1 MISHHA
7 AKLLRILKKALIK
20 NGDTL
25 YLSLDEGTVKTV
37 AEANDPDCK
46 IVKLG
51 ALRDETFTLLKELE
65 SEGLIAIT
73 QRSSVNFN
81 IKVEAKGLFSTELTL
96 RKVVREFI
104 RSFLFPALVALATT
118 LITKALSA

>member
-20 NGDTL
+20 TGDIL
-25 YLSLDEGTVKTV
+25 YINLDDGIVV
-37 AEANDPDCK
+37 ALTDENDPNRK
-46 IVKLG
+46 AITLKL
-51 ALRDETFTLLKELE
+51 LVDEVPVLLKELKCE
-65 SEGLIAIT
+65 EKIIYKRL
-73 QRSSVNFN
+73 NE
-81 IKVEAKGLFSTELTL
+81 VEYDVEIQAKGLFSAELTL
-96 RKVVREFI
+96 RKVVREFV

>member
-20 NGDTL
+20 TGDIL
-25 YLSLDEGTVKTV
+25 YINLDDGIVV
-37 AEANDPDCK
+37 ALTDENDPNRK
-46 IVKLG
+46 TITLKSL
-51 ALRDETFTLLKELE
+51 ADEVPVLLKELKCE
-65 SEGLIAIT
+65 EKIIYKRL
-73 QRSSVNFN
+73 NE
-81 IKVEAKGLFSTELTL
+81 VEYDVEIQAKGLFSAELTL
-96 RKVVREFI
+96 RKVVREFV

>member
-20 NGDTL
+20 TGDIL
-25 YLSLDEGTVKTV
+25 YINLDDGIV
-37 AEANDPDCK
+37 EALTDENDPNRK
-46 IVKLG
+46 AITLKSLV
-51 ALRDETFTLLKELE
+51 DEVPVLLKELQCE
-65 SEGLIAIT
+65 EKIIYKRL
-73 QRSSVNFN
+73 NE
-81 IKVEAKGLFSTELTL
+81 VEYDVEIQAKGLFSAELTL
-96 RKVVREFI
+96 RKVVREFV

>member
-20 NGDTL
+20 TGDIL
-25 YLSLDEGTVKTV
+25 YINLDDGIVV
-37 AEANDPDCK
+37 ALTDENDPNRK
-46 IVKLG
+46 AITLK
-51 ALRDETFTLLKELE
+51 ALADEVPVLLKELK
-65 SEGLIAIT
+65 SEGKIIYNKL
-73 QRSSVNFN
+73 ND
-81 IKVEAKGLFSTELTL
+81 VEYDVEIQAKGLFSAELTL
-96 RKVVREFI
+96 RKVVREFV

>member
-20 NGDTL
+20 TGDIL
-25 YLSLDEGTVKTV
+25 YINLDDGIVV
-37 AEANDPDCK
+37 ALTDENDPNRK
-46 IVKLG
+46 AITLKSLV
-51 ALRDETFTLLKELE
+51 DEVPVLLKELKCE
-65 SEGLIAIT
+65 EKIIYKRL
-73 QRSSVNFN
+73 NE
-81 IKVEAKGLFSTELTL
+81 VEYDVEIQAKGLFSAELTL
-96 RKVVREFI
+96 RKVVREFV

>member
-20 NGDTL
+20 TGDIL
-25 YLSLDEGTVKTV
+25 YINLDDGIVV
-37 AEANDPDCK
+37 ALTDENDPNRK
-46 IVKLG
+46 
-51 ALRDETFTLLKELE
+51 
-65 SEGLIAIT
+65 AIT
-73 QRSSVNFN
+73 LKSLVDEVPVLLRELKCEEKIIYKRLNE
-81 IKVEAKGLFSTELTL
+81 VEYDVEIQAKGLFSAELTL
-96 RKVVREFI
+96 RKVVREFV

>member
-20 NGDTL
+20 TGDAL
-25 YLSLDEGTVKTV
+25 YVNLDDGIV
-37 AEANDPDCK
+37 AAITNENDPNRK
-46 IVKLG
+46 TIKLSG
-51 ALRDETFTLLKELE
+51 LADEVPVLLKELE
-65 SEGLIAIT
+65 SEGKIIYNKL
-73 QRSSVNFN
+73 NE
-81 IKVEAKGLFSTELTL
+81 VEYDVEIQAKGLFSAELTL

>member
-20 NGDTL
+20 TGDAL
-25 YLSLDEGTVKTV
+25 YVNLDDGIV
-37 AEANDPDCK
+37 AAITNENDPNRK
-46 IVKLG
+46 TIKLSG
-51 ALRDETFTLLKELE
+51 LADEVPVLLKELE
-65 SEGLIAIT
+65 SEGKIIYNKL
-73 QRSSVNFN
+73 NE
-81 IKVEAKGLFSTELTL
+81 VEYDVEIQAELTL